1 MRSAGALLGLFVIGS
16 LVFTACD
23 GDDDTIGTGGTGGTA
38 AKGGK
43 GGGSGTGG
51 SNAGEGATGGTSMET
66 GGTGGSSAASGGTG
80 GTSAG
85 NGGSSSGKGG
95 TSARGGSSG
104 KGGSSGGTAGDG
116 ASGEGGA
123 AGGTPGVGGVGGTG
137 VIGTAGA
144 GAGGEAGSG
153 GGEAGGGGTGPA
165 PTPKACTYECAIDTD
180 CDPAHGY
187 TCVDGLCLDAER
199 ACNAHEECIA
209 WATGLTEPCSVD
221 TDCVY
226 NADFGDLC
234 INVAGQ
240 GLCVMV
246 PYGGD
251 CAFGESTL
259 AQKNESTDTATV
271 CLDLSG
277 RCDAHQ
283 CFRGCTSDPDFC
295 TTPPNN
301 KRGPVC
307 DTVTGRCGGCTGDGQ
322 CGGSGTS
329 HCNLATGVCGC
340 QSNDECGALAGMDSC
355 VAGKCSCSATSC
367 TTFPDATAVCQ

>member
-1 MRSAGALLGLFVIGS
+1 MRSAGALLGLFVIAS
-16 LVFTACD
+16 LAFTACD
-23 GDDDTIGTGGTGGTA
+23 GDDDTIGNAGSGGTA

-43 GGGSGTGG
+43 GGSGTGG
-51 SNAGEGATGGTSMET
+51 SNAGEGATGGTSAAS

-85 NGGSSSGKGG
+85 NGGTSSGRGG
-95 TSARGGSSG
+95 SSARGGSSG
-104 KGGSSGGTAGDG
+104 KGGSSSGTAGDG
-116 ASGEGGA
+116 ASGASAGEGGA
-123 AGGTPGVGGVGGTG
+123 TGGTPGVGGTG
-137 VIGTAGA
+137 IIGMGGA
-144 GAGGEAGSG
+144 GAGGEAGST
-153 GGEAGGGGTGPA
+153 GGEAGGDTGPA
-165 PTPKACTYECAIDTD
+165 PTPKACTYECTIDTD
-180 CDPAHGY
+180 CDPDHGY

-199 ACNAHEECIA
+199 SCNAHEECVA
-209 WATGLTEPCSVD
+209 WATGLTEPCNED

-226 NADFGDLC
+226 NADFGGLC
-234 INVAGQ
+234 INVAGS

-251 CAFGESTL
+251 CAFGAATE
-259 AQKNESTDTATV
+259 AQKNGSTDTATV

-283 CFRGCTSDPDFC
+283 CFRGCTSDPNFC

-301 KRGPVC
+301 KRGPLC
-307 DTVTGRCGGCTGDGQ
+307 DAVTGKCGGCTGDGQ

-329 HCNLATGVCGC
+329 HCDLATGVCGC
-340 QSNDECGALAGMDSC
+340 QSDDECGALAGMDTC

-367 TTFPDATAVCQ
+367 TTFPDATAVCR

>member
-1 MRSAGALLGLFVIGS
+1 MKSAGALLGLFVIGS
-16 LVFTACD
+16 LAFTACD
-23 GDDDTIGTGGTGGTA
+23 GDDDTIGNAGTGGTA

-51 SNAGEGATGGTSMET
+51 SNAGEGATGGTS
-66 GGTGGSSAASGGTG
+66 AASGGTG

-85 NGGSSSGKGG
+85 NGGTASGKGG

-104 KGGSSGGTAGDG
+104 KGGTSAGTAG
-116 ASGEGGA
+116 GGA
-123 AGGTPGVGGVGGTG
+123 AGASAGEDGTGGATGGTPGVGGTG
-137 VIGTAGA
+137 IIGMAGA
-144 GAGGEAGSG
+144 GAGGEAGNN

-199 ACNAHEECIA
+199 TCNAHEECIA
-209 WATGLTEPCSVD
+209 WATGLTEPCSED

-226 NADFGDLC
+226 NADYGDLC
-234 INVAGQ
+234 INVGGT

-246 PYGGD
+246 PYGGE
-251 CAFGESTL
+251 CAFGESTV
-259 AQKNESTDTATV
+259 AQKFGVADTATV

-301 KRGPVC
+301 KLGPVC
-307 DTVTGRCGGCTGDGQ
+307 DTVTGKCGGCTGDGQ
-322 CGGSGTS
+322 CGGAGTS
-329 HCNLATGVCGC
+329 HCNVATGVCGC
-340 QSNDECGALAGMDSC
+340 QSNDECGGVAGMDTC

-367 TTFPDATAVCQ
+367 TTFPDATAICR